1 MKNCFNR
8 DELLHPLQSLIGVV
22 DRQQSMPI
30 LGHVLIDA
38 LASSVT
44 LVATDVEVE
53 LSIEFPH
60 STEEP
65 GAFTLPGRMLYEICR
80 SLSEGTS
87 VEISVSESQA
97 TVHSGRSRWSLM
109 SFAASDFP
117 RIRMCSE
124 GIRLSVM
131 SRDLKTLLEETHMA
145 MAIQDVR
152 YYLNGMLLECHA
164 GGLRGVATDGH
175 RLAIR
180 DIDLPQEGQDLVQ
193 VIMPRKAVTELLRVL
208 SSGSNEVQLVIG
220 EAHLQVQVGTLTLTS
235 KLVDGRY
242 PDYNRV
248 IPKDSERVVI
258 APRELL
264 RDSLKRACIVC
275 TDRHKAVR
283 IALTKGILRAAAQN
297 ADREHAEEDIEVDYD
312 GGPVE
317 IGFNGSYLLDALDV
331 IESEKVRI
339 ELKDPGSGCILI
351 PEEGRNPTLVIMPMR
366 L

>member
-44 LVATDVEVE
+44 LVATDMEVE
-53 LSIEFPH
+53 LSIELPH
-60 STEEP
+60 SSEEL
-65 GAFTLPGRMLYEICR
+65 GTFTLPGRMLYEICR

-87 VEISVSESQA
+87 VEISVSEGQA
-97 TVHSGRSRWSLM
+97 TVHSGRSRWSLT
-109 SFAASDFP
+109 SFAALDFP
-117 RIRMCSE
+117 RIGMCPE
-124 GIRLSVM
+124 YTRLSVM
-131 SRDLKTLLEETHMA
+131 SGDLKTLLEETHIA

-152 YYLNGMLLECHA
+152 YYLNGMLLDYHA

-180 DIDLPQEGQDLVQ
+180 DIGLLQEGQDPVQ
-193 VIMPRKAVTELLRVL
+193 IIIPRKAVTELLRVL
-208 SSGSNEVQLVIG
+208 PSGSNEVQLAIG
-220 EAHLQVQVGTLTLTS
+220 ETHLQVRAGALTLTS

-242 PDYNRV
+242 PDYDRV

-275 TDRHKAVR
+275 TDRYKAVR
-283 IALTKGILRAAAQN
+283 IALAKGTLRMTSQN

-312 GGPVE
+312 GDPVE

-331 IESEKVRI
+331 IGSERVRI
-339 ELKDPGSGCILI
+339 ELKDPGSGCILV